1 MLRDYKM
8 DNIKFFLIV
17 CVVIGHMLE
26 AFYGGRVYKVIYSF
40 HMPAFMF
47 VSGYFA
53 RFDKKKIVSSLI
65 YPYILFQSLYLVYD
79 AAVIN
84 QDLATLKFQ
93 YTTPFWLL
101 WFLMAL
107 AFYHLLIPFMQGT
120 KPVFLMIVGCAL
132 SLIMGFDQ
140 SIGYYLSLARFF
152 TFLPY
157 FILGMV
163 WKQLNLQIL
172 INNCIFRLL
181 NVICVLVTCYFLG
194 KYTYISSAMLWGS
207 NSYVSAQYTILIKGM
222 LLLCGINWI
231 LFFMWIFPKF
241 KIPVA
246 SSIGKNT
253 LTIYLLHGF
262 IKRYLVNLKGIFI
275 YSRNVNIGLAVLISF
290 LIVLLFGNK
299 YIGSLGKLIFTGEG
313 IGKIIGYMRTGK
325 MNKYNYESKNFD

>member
-8 DNIKFFLIV
+8 DNLKCFLII

-26 AFYGGRVYKVIYSF
+26 LVYAGAGYRLIYSF
-40 HMPAFMF
+40 HMPAFIF

-53 RFDKKKIVSSLI
+53 RFGKRKIVSSLI
-65 YPYILFQSLYLVYD
+65 YPYILFQSLYLVFD
-79 AAVIN
+79 AVVIK
-84 QDLATLKFQ
+84 QDLEILKFQ

-101 WFLMAL
+101 WFLMVL

-120 KPVFLMIVGCAL
+120 KPVYLMIVGCAL

-140 SIGYYLSLARFF
+140 SIGYYFSLARFF

-163 WKQLNLQIL
+163 WKQMNLEIL
-172 INNCIFRLL
+172 LKNYLFRFL
-181 NVICVLVTCYFLG
+181 NVICVLATCYFLG
-194 KYTYISSAMLWGS
+194 KYTYISNPMLYGS
-207 NSYVSAQYTILIKGM
+207 NSYANAQYSILIKFM
-222 LLLCGINWI
+222 LMLCGINWI

-241 KIPVA
+241 KIPVI

-253 LTIYLLHGF
+253 LTVFLLHGF
-262 IKRYLVNLKGIFI
+262 IKCYLGKAGGIFM

-290 LIVLLFGNK
+290 LIVLLLGNK

-313 IGKIIGYMRTGK
+313 IGKIMEYVRVGK
-325 MNKYNYESKNFD
+325 VNKCDCRNKGNN